1 MNNKDKMTICE
12 SIARQLLTGKQIDKD
27 LSEQLIKG
35 LCEEYHEVRQRG
47 IAGDG
52 KGPVGEI

>member
-1 MNNKDKMTICE
+1 MTICE